1 MKDGGG
7 ARGAAIDPREVVWE
21 GRPAAG
27 VVRADVAAGAL
38 AFALTAVVLGVG
50 LAIAWRAPPVLAA
63 ELGLAYGAV
72 VAVVVTCARAAGA
85 SAVVSLLAAFFTPLA
100 LASVVTAQEGPA
112 LFCPA
117 SACLGL
123 LGLVLLRLRQ
133 RRATRYLV
141 TGDAAAVDAGDV
153 GRYRITFRFTDLPAV
168 APDRFGGPIGDVDF
182 GTLEGTLETPDGK
195 SYRITPRPRT
205 FHRVRDPERLLAA
218 IAAARPATP
227 PAARPGAD
235 PGA

>member
-1 MKDGGG
+1 MTGV
-7 ARGAAIDPREVVWE
+7 RLDPRDVIWE

-27 VVRADVAAGAL
+27 VVRADVAAGAA
-38 AFALTAVVLGVG
+38 AFALTALVLGVG
-50 LAIAWRAPPVLAA
+50 LWLAWRAPPVLAA

-72 VAVVVTCARAAGA
+72 VGLVVTCARAAGA

-100 LASVVTAQEGPA
+100 LASVVTAQEGLSLA
-112 LFCPA
+112 CPA

-123 LGLVLLRLRQ
+123 LGLVGLRLRQ
-133 RRATRYLV
+133 RRATRYRV
-141 TGDAAAVDAGDV
+141 TADAASVDTGDV
-153 GRYRITFRFTDLPAV
+153 GRYRITFRFSDLPAV

-195 SYRITPRPRT
+195 GYRIAPRPRT

-218 IAAARPATP
+218 IAAARPP
-227 PAARPGAD
+227 GARTGAD
-235 PGA
+235 PAP